1 MHADIYYVM
10 AKQVGIKRVSIYA
23 NPHIYKVLRRDY
35 NYKEALILA
44 KRYHIYTGR
53 NPQRWKKWEEE
64 VEGAVKIY
72 IEGPDMNSQKAYAII
87 RNIESQFREKIN
99 TYVLGQVK
107 AGRAARTA
115 VLEFLEL
122 YDILEEEIKLDSAY
136 KDWRRF
142 LATNKERSR
151 IPLWI

>member
-1 MHADIYYVM
+1 MECQDD
-10 AKQVGIKRVSIYA
+10 SW
-23 NPHIYKVLRRDY
+23 
-35 NYKEALILA
+35 KEI
-44 KRYHIYTGR
+44 T
-53 NPQRWKKWEEE
+53 
-64 VEGAVKIY
+64 
-72 IEGPDMNSQKAYAII
+72 IEGPDMNPHKAYFVT
-87 RNIESQFREKIN
+87 RSIESQFREKMN

-142 LATNKERSR
+142 MATNKKRSR

>member
-1 MHADIYYVM
+1 MVKEVTIYV
-10 AKQVGIKRVSIYA
+10 Q
-23 NPHIYKVLRRDY
+23 PHIYKVLRRDY
-35 NYKEALILA
+35 DYTDRLKLA
-44 KRYHIYTGR
+44 KRYHLNMHRDTLHPASKAIPAPDT
-53 NPQRWKKWEEE
+53 K
-64 VEGAVKIY
+64 AII
-72 IEGPDMNSQKAYAII
+72 IEGPDMNIRKAYAII
-87 RNIESQFREKIN
+87 RNIEAQFREKIN
-99 TYVLGQVK
+99 TYVLGQVN

-142 LATNKERSR
+142 MATNKKRSR